1 VLRQHERETEL
12 WLAMSKIQSVIARVE
27 QLAGKIEVELSVVK
41 RSMILV
47 RLMGLGYGAENLA

>member
-1 VLRQHERETEL
+1 MCFSSMNAKRTVVGDVQN
-12 WLAMSKIQSVIARVE
+12 SNVIAPGE

-47 RLMGLGYGAENLA
+47 WLMGLGYGAENLA

>member
-1 VLRQHERETEL
+1 VLQQHERETEL
-12 WLAMSKIQSVIARVE
+12 WLATSKIQSVIARVE

>member
-1 VLRQHERETEL
+1 VLQQHERETEL

>member
-1 VLRQHERETEL
+1 MCFSSMNAKPNCCWRCP
-12 WLAMSKIQSVIARVE
+12 KFKVIARAE

>member
-1 VLRQHERETEL
+1 
-12 WLAMSKIQSVIARVE
+12 VIAALE

-47 RLMGLGYGAENLA
+47 RLMGLGYGEENLA

>member
-1 VLRQHERETEL
+1 VVGDVQN
-12 WLAMSKIQSVIARVE
+12 SNVIAPAE

>member
-1 VLRQHERETEL
+1 MNAKPNCCWRCP
-12 WLAMSKIQSVIARVE
+12 KFKVIAPAE

>member
-1 VLRQHERETEL
+1 VVGNVQN
-12 WLAMSKIQSVIARVE
+12 SSVIARVE
-27 QLAGKIEVELSVVK
+27 QLASKIEVELSVVK

>member
-1 VLRQHERETEL
+1 
-12 WLAMSKIQSVIARVE
+12 ME

-41 RSMILV
+41 RSMMLV